1 MRQPLLQPCSLSS
14 GDVLSCRV
22 RCGALKWTRVR
33 ASAACYAVVMAN
45 EPLSTRNVR
54 AHGTAAA
61 GDRFGLLATSP
72 ELSER
77 AETGDSCIHTFG
89 WVATLPPHL
98 LCGPT
103 GTAASRHAHAAPVH
117 RTAAFAAP
125 HRGA

>member
-1 MRQPLLQPCSLSS
+1 
-14 GDVLSCRV
+14 
-22 RCGALKWTRVR
+22 
-33 ASAACYAVVMAN
+33 MAN

-89 WVATLPPHL
+89 WVATLPPYL
-98 LCGPT
+98 LCGPY
-103 GTAASRHAHAAPVH
+103 GHSGKQHAHAASVH
-117 RTAAFAAP
+117 RTDALAAP
-125 HRGA
+125 HHTASRAGAIAGTIAEV